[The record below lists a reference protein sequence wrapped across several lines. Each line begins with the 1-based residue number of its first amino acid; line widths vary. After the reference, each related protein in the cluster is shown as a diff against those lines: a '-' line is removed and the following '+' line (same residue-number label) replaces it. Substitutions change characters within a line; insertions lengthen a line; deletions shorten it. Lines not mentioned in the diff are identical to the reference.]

1 MSEGPNEKLPDVLQL
16 LEELDRLQE
25 EHRTLDLR
33 DTHAVEDCRRKID
46 ELRKKIELLHP

>member
-1 MSEGPNEKLPDVLQL
+1 MAAGPNGKQPDVLQL

-33 DTHAVEDCRRKID
+33 DTRAVENCRRKIE
-46 ELRKKIELLHP
+46 ELRKKIAMLHP